1 MSKSFSSQ
9 SSIFEDETVLYDDW
23 TPDELPERELELD
36 HLHDALAPVTRGAAP
51 HNTFVFGKTG
61 QGKTAGVDH
70 KLRDLEAFAEGHNE
84 KADPEDE
91 DLEIT
96 VINYSCAKDSTSY
109 QVVCN
114 LVEELSG
121 EKPWGYD
128 KKTVFDRLYA
138 ELQAIGG
145 TVIIVLDEIDSIGTD
160 DDILYEIPRA
170 RANGH
175 VEDMWVSII
184 GISNDFEFRDN
195 LSPKVKDTLC
205 DEEIHFPPYTAEQ
218 LQSILERRA
227 EKAFREG
234 VLAED
239 VIPLCA
245 AFAAQDKGSARQAI
259 RYLYKAGELASNHN
273 QDRVTEDH
281 VREAEEL
288 IERKSLEKGVRDL
301 TTQDHLALTAVV
313 ALAVDSKTPA
323 RTRHVYSKYKDIA
336 RSIDADTIEMRR
348 VRDHLQELDLI
359 GIVEG
364 RKKRTGI
371 QGGPHWMW
379 GLDADL
385 GMTIEILEG
394 VSRFSEVMDVI
405 TS

>member
-1 MSKSFSSQ
+1 MSKSFTSQ
-9 SSIFEDETVLYDDW
+9 TSIFEDETVLYDDW
-23 TPDELPERELELD
+23 TPDELPEREQELD

-70 KLRDLEAFAEGHNE
+70 KLRDLEAFADEYNDD
-84 KADPEDE
+84 ADSESDE
-91 DLEIT
+91 LEIT
-96 VINYSCAKDSTSY
+96 IINYSCAKDNTSY
-109 QVVCN
+109 QVACN
-114 LVEELSG
+114 LVEELCG

-128 KKTVFDRLYA
+128 KKTVFDRLYD
-138 ELQAIGG
+138 ELQNIGG

-227 EKAFREG
+227 KKAFKHG
-234 VLAED
+234 VLDNE
-239 VIPLCA
+239 VLPLCA

-259 RYLYKAGELASNHN
+259 RYLYKAGELASNRN
-273 QDRVTEDH
+273 LDRVTEEH

-301 TTQDHLALTAVV
+301 TTQDHLALVAVV
-313 ALAVDSKTPA
+313 SLAAKGETPT
-323 RTRHVYSKYKDIA
+323 RTRHVYAEYTNIA
-336 RSIDADTIEMRR
+336 HSIDADTIEMRR

-371 QGGPHWMW
+371 QGGPHWIW
-379 GLDADL
+379 KLDADL

-394 VSRFSEVMDVI
+394 VSRFSEVMEMI